1 MTNIHSYFL
10 ITFAFF
16 STVAAYNVT
25 QTNIG
30 VWLSGAAYCGKE
42 QYDKM
47 QIGGPAS
54 GFVVNETLYDRDTDV
69 EGFTGVLES
78 AETIYVVLR
87 GSSSVLNW
95 LDDFELRMTSYT
107 SFVDCVDCNVHK
119 GFYKSALAIREK
131 TLDSVARLVQ
141 DYPRFNVVVTGHS
154 YGAAVAQLLAMEI
167 EQEGIDVHV
176 YNYGQPRTG
185 DENYAAFVNRRIDG
199 YWRVTHNRD
208 IVPHV
213 PPTHVFGYRHS
224 CREIFEDS
232 VGNLHMCSSTDCE
245 DDECSGQFSLI
256 QTSGS
261 DHKYYLGHR
270 VSCDESA
277 NSALSSS
284 LVVKSPTS
292 IF

>member
-1 MTNIHSYFL
+1 MKLYLLFVVI
-10 ITFAFF
+10 AFF
-16 STVAAYNVT
+16 STAAYNLT

-42 QYDKM
+42 KYNQM
-47 QIGGPAS
+47 QIAGPAS
-54 GFVVNETLYDRDTDV
+54 GFIVNDTLYDPDTDV
-69 EGFTGVLES
+69 EGFTGILES
-78 AETIYVVLR
+78 SETIYVVLR

-95 LDDFELRMTSYT
+95 VDDFELRMTSYT

-131 TLDSVARLVQ
+131 TIDSVARLVQ
-141 DYPRFNVVVTGHS
+141 DYPRFNVIVTGHS

-167 EQEGIDVHV
+167 EQEGVDVHI

-185 DENYAAFVNRRIDG
+185 DDNYATFVNRRIDG
-199 YWRVTHNRD
+199 YWRVTHNKD

-213 PPTHVFGYRHS
+213 PPTNVFGYRHS

-232 VGNLHMCSSTDCE
+232 AGNLHICSATDCE
-245 DDECSGQFSLI
+245 DGECSGQFSLI
-256 QTSGS
+256 QTSGK

-270 VSCDESA
+270 VSCDESTT
-277 NSALSSS
+277 NALSSS
-284 LVVKSPTS
+284 LVDKSPTS